1 MYGEKPNLNFV
12 KTFLCVAYSFVEKQ
26 LRKKLDKNSRRGI
39 FLGTSENSKAY
50 LIRIESEGKFKVQKS
65 RNVSFDE
72 SKFYFEK
79 KIENDEGER
88 VGDVVFFGE
97 VLENILKSAKE
108 ALADP
113 DWQEAMKKEFE
124 SLEKNKVWELVRSR
138 GEKPIGSRW
147 HFALKYGPNGEI
159 SRFKARFVAKGFS
172 QVEGRD
178 FHETYSP
185 TAKMSTIRIVLS
197 LAVQNRYQ
205 LRKLDIKT
213 AYLNAKL
220 DEELLMNKPEGF
232 EKFDEEGKPLVCLLK
247 KSLYGLKQSGR
258 NWHRTLKS
266 YLEELGFEKSAF
278 DECLFV
284 RRIEG
289 VIEGLICLLV
299 DYIVVCGA
307 DKNFCSWFESN
318 ISEKFE
324 ISEIGELKWFLGM
337 KIDYSGNKI
346 SISQEKFVEK
356 LISRFR
362 MTEAK
367 PWKAGKSCLRYLLG
381 TKNLPLVYRRDKA
394 LNLVSYSD
402 ADWAGTIDNRRSTSG
417 YCFKL
422 SDNSGVI
429 SWSSRLQRCVSTST
443 AEAEHNAVVETVKGG
458 IHLQGILSD
467 LGIICNRLL
476 EVFVDNQACIAL
488 SKHSMNHGKTKH
500 FAIKLH
506 FLRELVEQKK
516 VTITFLPKANMPADA
531 LTKNLGKC
539 KTAFF
544 RDILLGTT

>member
-1 MYGEKPNLNFV
+1 MGQDFRRVCRKQKIRLKTSAPYTPQENGKIERLWGTITPMARCMIFDANLSKTYWPYALNMAANLKNMCFHSAIGKTPYESMYGEKPNLNFV
-12 KTFLCVAYSFVEKQ
+12 KTFGCVAYSFVEKQ
-26 LRKKLDKNSRRGI
+26 FRKKLDKNSRRGI

-50 LIRIESEGKFKVQKS
+50 LIGIQSEGKLKVQKT

-79 KIENDEGER
+79 KIEIDEGER

-97 VLENILKSAKE
+97 VLENIPKSAKE

-113 DWQEAMKKEFE
+113 DWQEAMKKEFD
-124 SLEKNKVWELVRSR
+124 SLEKNKIWELVRNR

-172 QVEGRD
+172 QVGGRD

-205 LRKLDIKT
+205 LRQLDIKT

-220 DEELLMNKPEGF
+220 DEEILMKQPEGF

-258 NWHRTLKS
+258 SWHRTLKS
-266 YLEELGFEKSAF
+266 YLEELGFENSVF

-289 VIEGLICLLV
+289 EIEGLICLWV
-299 DYIVVCGA
+299 DDIVVCGA
-307 DKNFCSWFESN
+307 DKNFGSWFERN

-324 ISEIGELKWFLGM
+324 ISEISDLKWFLGM
-337 KIDYSGNKI
+337 KIDYSGNEI
-346 SISQEKFVEK
+346 RISQEKYVEK
-356 LISRFR
+356 LISRFK

-367 PWKAGKSCLRYLLG
+367 PITTPIGENEKLTKEDCPLEGSIEQENMKKCDYRGLVGCLNYLALSSRPDICFAANFLSSFVENPGEKHWKAGKIVL
-381 TKNLPLVYRRDKA
+381 D
-394 LNLVSYSD
+394 
-402 ADWAGTIDNRRSTSG
+402 
-417 YCFKL
+417 
-422 SDNSGVI
+422 
-429 SWSSRLQRCVSTST
+429 
-443 AEAEHNAVVETVKGG
+443 
-458 IHLQGILSD
+458 
-467 LGIICNRLL
+467 IC
-476 EVFVDNQACIAL
+476 
-488 SKHSMNHGKTKH
+488 
-500 FAIKLH
+500 
-506 FLRELVEQKK
+506 
-516 VTITFLPKANMPADA
+516 
-531 LTKNLGKC
+531 
-539 KTAFF
+539 
-544 RDILLGTT
+544 